1 MSSSMTNSQMAAS
14 SSRPLLQPA
23 LSAGTGRTSY
33 GQILKSSTLI
43 GGSSLLNT
51 AIGIVRTKAFA
62 VLLGP
67 AGFGLFS
74 LFSSIASLTQN
85 IASVGIN
92 SSGVRQIAAAVGSD
106 DTVRIAQTAAALRR
120 TSFVLGV
127 LGAALLIIFSGPISI
142 LTFGTAE
149 HAGTICLLSVAVL
162 FQLIS
167 SGQTALIQG
176 MRRIGDLA
184 KMGVLGALF
193 GTLMS
198 IPLVYYFR
206 ENGVVLSLIAVAAM
220 TIVTSWWYSR
230 KIQVE
235 VPSMTFRQVSQE
247 VTALLKLGFA
257 FMISGLVALGIAYAV
272 RVFVLRHAGFA
283 AAGLYQAA
291 WTLGGFYVGIIL
303 QAMGADFYP
312 RLTAVIHDHPVCN
325 RLVNEQ
331 ARISLLLAGPGIIA
345 TLTFAP
351 LVIALLYSTE
361 FGGAVG
367 VLRWICLGAA
377 LQVITWPMG
386 FIVLAKGRAGLL
398 VFCEVAWGIVS
409 LCLAWLCVGY
419 LGLDG
424 AGVAFF
430 GSYLFHIVLIYP
442 IVHWLSGFT
451 WSAENRHTGT
461 LFVLSIATVFCAFQ
475 LLPPPW
481 ASAIGTLVAALSAFY
496 SFRVLTKL
504 VPWDEIPQPVRRLF
518 VAMRIC
524 RTS

>member
-1 MSSSMTNSQMAAS
+1 MTNPEAAAS
-14 SSRPLLQPA
+14 SGTLLQPSS
-23 LSAGTGRTSY
+23 SASSGRTSY

-43 GGSSLLNT
+43 GGSSVLNT
-51 AIGIVRTKAFA
+51 AIGIVRTKALA

-74 LFSSIASLTQN
+74 LYSSIANLTQN

-92 SSGVRQIAAAVGSD
+92 SSGVRQIAVAVGSD
-106 DTVRIAQTAAALRR
+106 DTLRVAQTAAVLRR
-120 TSFVLGV
+120 TSIVLGV
-127 LGAALLIIFSGPISI
+127 LGAALLIIFSGPISV

-149 HAGTICLLSVAVL
+149 HASAICLLSIAVL

-167 SGQTALIQG
+167 GGQSALIQG
-176 MRRIGDLA
+176 MRRIVDLA

-193 GTLMS
+193 GTLMG
-198 IPLVYYFR
+198 IPLVYFFR
-206 ENGVVLSLIAVAAM
+206 ENGVVLCLIAVAGT

-235 VPSMTFRQVSQE
+235 APSMTLRQTSEEVS
-247 VTALLKLGFA
+247 ALLKLGFA
-257 FMISGLVALGIAYAV
+257 FMTSGLVALGIAYAV
-272 RVFVLRHAGFA
+272 RVLVLRHVGFA
-283 AAGLYQAA
+283 AAGLYQSA

-303 QAMGADFYP
+303 QSMGADFYP
-312 RLTAVIHDHPVCN
+312 RLTAVIHDHTECN

-331 ARISLLLAGPGIIA
+331 ARISLLLAGPGIIG

-351 LVIALLYSTE
+351 LVITLLYSAQFTD
-361 FGGAVG
+361 AVG

-386 FIVLAKGRAGLL
+386 FIVVAKGRAGLL

-409 LCLAWLCVGY
+409 LGLAWLCVSH

-430 GSYLFHIVLIYP
+430 GSYVFHIVLIYP

-451 WSAENRHTGT
+451 WSAENRRTGM
-461 LFVLSIATVFCAFQ
+461 LFVLSIATAFCAFQ
-475 LLPPPW
+475 VLPALW
-481 ASAIGTLVAALSAFY
+481 ASAIGTLVTALSAVY
-496 SFRVLTKL
+496 SFRVLTRL

-518 VAMRIC
+518 VAMRVC
-524 RTS
+524 RAS